1 MTLVQLKEVS
11 TECAGQAW
19 HAKPSTSSL
28 LEAGPALGDESLPRP
43 RSRTSMACRVVFQQ
57 KFVEDKKREAI
68 SMHFMRMLHKLN
80 PKQHPTTEQTLNHE
94 WILGFASKAIGSS
107 SPAGLGEHPQTDATD
122 KFNVFAALALVFAGQ
137 EKSDEA
143 CVDCEKDNASLAYVS
158 QRLVL
163 WTHAS
168 SGVPWTPSSN
178 AAVRSS

>member
-1 MTLVQLKEVS
+1 
-11 TECAGQAW
+11 
-19 HAKPSTSSL
+19 
-28 LEAGPALGDESLPRP
+28 
-43 RSRTSMACRVVFQQ
+43 MACRVVFQQ
-57 KFVEDKKREAI
+57 KLVEDKKREAI
-68 SMHFMRMLHKLN
+68 SMHSMRMLHKLN

-94 WILGFASKAIGSS
+94 WILSLDSKTTGSS
-107 SPAGLGEHPQTDATD
+107 LPA
-122 KFNVFAALALVFAGQ
+122 AG

-143 CVDCEKDNASLAYVS
+143 CGDCEKDNASPADVS